1 MKELVLPWSRLM
13 ESSKV
18 ELQDLYKEQKQNDTM
33 VLFENKEGFWLLD
46 KNADVVLIE
55 KKKG

>member
-55 KKKG
+55 KKK